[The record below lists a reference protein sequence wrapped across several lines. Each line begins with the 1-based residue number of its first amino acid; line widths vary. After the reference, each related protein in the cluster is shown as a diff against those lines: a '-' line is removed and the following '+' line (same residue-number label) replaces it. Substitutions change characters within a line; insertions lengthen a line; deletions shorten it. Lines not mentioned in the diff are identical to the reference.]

1 MFTVSKLF
9 KGNKFDIM
17 IVKFRLRSTVVQAV
31 IINKLGWRTILQ
43 VQSTLLSCTRGNTLS
58 IRRIVLQIHGLLWNI
73 RNSNIIGEIS
83 FNLMIYKGWLVRL
96 KLSIR
101 LLIILLKIFNDR
113 IAAIITVLITANE

>member
-73 RNSNIIGEIS
+73 RNSNMICEIS
-83 FNLMIYKGWLVRL
+83 FNLMIYKGRLVRL
-96 KLSIR
+96 KLRIR
-101 LLIILLKIFNDR
+101 LLIILLKFFNDR